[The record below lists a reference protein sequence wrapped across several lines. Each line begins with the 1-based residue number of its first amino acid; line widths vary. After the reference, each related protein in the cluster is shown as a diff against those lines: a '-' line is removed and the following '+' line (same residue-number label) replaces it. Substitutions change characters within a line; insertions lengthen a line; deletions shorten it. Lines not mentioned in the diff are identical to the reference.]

1 MKPRAIALA
10 VVGALTGALLV
21 GGVATAVP
29 GNGNGN
35 GPKNDTA
42 PNGNGPKSSKPNK
55 GKKSKATICHRTGNG
70 TYRAIR
76 PSQKS
81 HKAHLRHGDKF
92 PGDAVPGGTLNNQCQ
107 VEAPAPQRFTS
118 PVLSFGPNGWAG
130 WSCPSGMKAVGGG
143 HTLADVQA
151 EGVAQPGA
159 TFGNPPATYPTYPHY
174 TFSAGETGYVVQ
186 NDNDTDSGTVFVDC
200 VPV

>member
-10 VVGALTGALLV
+10 VTGALTGALLV
-21 GGVATAVP
+21 GGIAIGDPPAGKP
-29 GNGNGN
+29 GN
-35 GPKNDTA
+35 GPKA
-42 PNGNGPKSSKPNK
+42 GKPGK
-55 GKKSKATICHRTGNG
+55 GKNKATICHRTGNG
-70 TYRAIR
+70 SYRAIR

-92 PGDAVPGGTLNNQCQ
+92 PGAAVPGGTLNNQCQ

-118 PVLSFGPNGWAG
+118 PTLSFGPNGWAG

-143 HTLADVQA
+143 STLASVTAQ
-151 EGVAQPGA
+151 GVAQPGA
-159 TFGNPPATYPTYPHY
+159 TIGGSTYPVFPHY
-174 TFSAGETGYVVQ
+174 TFGSGETGFVVQ
-186 NDNDTDSGTVFVDC
+186 NDNDTETGTIFVDC

>member
-1 MKPRAIALA
+1 MKPRAMALA
-10 VVGALTGALLV
+10 AVGALMGALLV
-21 GGVATAVP
+21 GGVATGDPPADKP
-29 GNGNGN
+29 GN
-35 GPKNDTA
+35 GPK
-42 PNGNGPKSSKPNK
+42 GSKPNK
-55 GKKSKATICHRTGNG
+55 GKKSKATVCHRTGNG

-81 HKAHLRHGDKF
+81 HKAHVRHGDKF
-92 PGDAVPGGTLNNQCQ
+92 PGDTVQGGTLNDQCQ

-118 PVLSFGPNGWAG
+118 STLQFGPNGWGG

-143 HTLADVQA
+143 HTLASVAA

-159 TFGNPPATYPTYPHY
+159 TIGGSTYPTFPHY

-186 NDNDTDSGTVFVDC
+186 NNNDTETGTVFVDC
-200 VPV
+200 VPI